1 MDNRTPRKANGPA
14 QAATLPFVLQHSRL
28 IIVLL
33 TFVLYGNTLKNQYA
47 LDDELNTHLNA
58 QVARGFSAIP
68 EIMTSVY
75 YQEEGNAGKLSFGY
89 RPVAKVTFAIEAGL
103 FGSNP
108 KLLVGAS
115 HFINILL
122 YALTLLI
129 LLQVL
134 GKLFRNWNPLF
145 PFLVTLLFLAHPL
158 HTEVV
163 ASLKNREEILSLMG
177 GLGALYFLLVY
188 AETLHWR
195 QLIYSVLC
203 FIGGYL
209 SKSSILTFLVI
220 LPLTLYFF
228 TRLSPKKLLV
238 ITILF
243 VIALISTQLIPKF
256 FLPAQIRPT
265 EFIENPL
272 FFDTN
277 LMNRAGTGLVILL
290 HYLVQLTIN
299 PANMA
304 FYYGFDMFPVVSIT
318 HPVALISLAIH
329 LFLMGTALWQ
339 WKQKTLISYAILF
352 YLISISMYSNV
363 VLPVVGMAADRFLF
377 IPSLGYCIALAY
389 GLWWIAR
396 RKEGKWIT
404 TQPRPAIFIPA
415 VMVIMVVYSAIT
427 INRNSDWKDLP
438 TLYKADIENLSR
450 SVKANTQYAG
460 NILYEIFNGQPPQK
474 PTRENVQTMIRH
486 FNLALKIKPDYYDA
500 LNSLGS
506 IYSTMLGQQREAV
519 ALFERATQSKPE
531 ATAAF
536 INLGYAYVELK
547 EYDKAI
553 DAYNTVLKLDPGRMK
568 AIFKLAEVYE
578 KKGDI
583 DQAIAIN
590 QRAMQMDTTSE
601 IPYINIGNYFL
612 MAHDTTTAVEWWQK
626 AVEKQPLEQLS
637 HNLSLHFEQ
646 KGDPG
651 KAAYYRQK
659 AKEAKGVIIMHR

>member
-1 MDNRTPRKANGPA
+1 MDKRNPIKTSGPA
-14 QAATLPFVLQHSRL
+14 QTTALPFPLRYSQL
-28 IIVLL
+28 IILLL
-33 TFVLYGNTLKNQYA
+33 TFILYGNTLKNQYA
-47 LDDELNTHLNA
+47 LDDELNTHLNQ
-58 QVARGFSAIP
+58 QVARGFGAIP
-68 EIMTSVY
+68 EILTSVY
-75 YQEEGNAGKLSFGY
+75 YQEEGNTGKLSFGY

-108 KLLVGAS
+108 KLLLMAS

-122 YALTLLI
+122 YALTLMI
-129 LLQVL
+129 LLRVL
-134 GKLFRNWNPLF
+134 ARLFKSWNPLF
-145 PFLVTLLFLAHPL
+145 PLMVTLLFLAHPL

-177 GLGALYFLLVY
+177 GLAALYFLLVY

-195 QLIYSVLC
+195 QLVYSILC
-203 FIGGYL
+203 FVAGYL

-228 TRLSPKKLLV
+228 TRINPKKLLG
-238 ITILF
+238 ISILF
-243 VIALISTQLIPKF
+243 VVALIGTQLIPKL
-256 FLPAQIRPT
+256 FLPDQIRPT

-304 FYYGFDMFPVVSIT
+304 FYYGFDMFPVVSVT
-318 HPVALISLAIH
+318 APVALISLVIH
-329 LFLMGTALWQ
+329 LLLAGIALWQ
-339 WKQKTLISYAILF
+339 WKQRTIISYAILF
-352 YLISISMYSNV
+352 YLVTISMYSNV
-363 VLPVVGMAADRFLF
+363 VIPVVGMAADRFLF
-377 IPSLGYCIALAY
+377 IPSLGFCLALAY
-389 GLWWIAR
+389 GLWWAAR
-396 RKEGKWIT
+396 RQKENWVR
-404 TQPRPAIFIPA
+404 TQPRPEILFPA
-415 VMVIMVVYSAIT
+415 MVIILLVYSGIT

-438 TLYKADIENLSR
+438 TLYKADIEKLNR

-460 NILYEIFNGQPPQK
+460 NILYEIFNGQPPVK

-486 FNLALKIKPDYYDA
+486 FNQALKVKPDYYDA

-506 IYSTMLGQQREAV
+506 IYSTMLGQQREAI
-519 ALFERATQSKPE
+519 ALFEKATLSKPE
-531 ATAAF
+531 ATAAY
-536 INLGYAYVELK
+536 INLGYAYLEIK

-553 DAYNTVLKLDPGRMK
+553 DAYNTVLRLDPGRMK

-578 KKGDI
+578 KKGDF

-590 QRAMQMDTTSE
+590 QKAMQMDTSSE
-601 IPYINIGNYFL
+601 IPYINIGNYYL
-612 MAHDTTTAVEWWQK
+612 MAHDTATAVEWWQK

-646 KGDPG
+646 KGDPE